1 MNNPGGIGGKIGVV
15 GDHNNSVALGMDTT
29 KFLHNK
35 MGVMAIKV
43 TGWFVGKNNF
53 RS

>member
-1 MNNPGGIGGKIGVV
+1 MNDPGGIRGKIWVV
-15 GDHNNSVALGMDTT
+15 GDHNNSVTFGMNAA

-35 MGVMAIKV
+35 MGIMTIKV
-43 TGWFVGKNNF
+43 AGWFVGKNNF